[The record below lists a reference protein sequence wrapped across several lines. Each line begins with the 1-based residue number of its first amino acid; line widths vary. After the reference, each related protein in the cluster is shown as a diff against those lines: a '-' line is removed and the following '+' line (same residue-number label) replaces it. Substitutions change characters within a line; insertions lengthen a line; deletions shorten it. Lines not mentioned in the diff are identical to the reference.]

1 MCERIAAFC
10 ERSCFHLI
18 LYSGACRAEGA
29 SKGTKLRYA
38 IKGAN

>member
-10 ERSCFHLI
+10 DQSCFQLI
-18 LYSGACRAEGA
+18 LYSGACRAEGM
-29 SKGTKLRYA
+29 SKGAKLRYA